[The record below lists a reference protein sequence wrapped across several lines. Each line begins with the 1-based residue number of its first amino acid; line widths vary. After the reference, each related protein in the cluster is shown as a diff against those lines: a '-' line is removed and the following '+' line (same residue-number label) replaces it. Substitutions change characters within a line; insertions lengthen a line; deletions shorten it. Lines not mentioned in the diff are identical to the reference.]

1 MTNAQ
6 IIKELY
12 KIIDGIEG
20 DTYTADN
27 IQALIN
33 KLKA

>member
-1 MTNAQ
+1 MTNQA

-20 DTYTADN
+20 DSFTADN